1 MGAGNF
7 GRVNLLLRLLWL
19 AVAGGLRR
27 AVAVLG
33 PCRTPFRVWPT
44 DLDVLRHVNN
54 GVYFSIMDVARVDLM
69 RRAGLWKPILAR
81 GWYPVAVAE
90 MIQFRRS
97 LTLFQSFEIVTRVL
111 AWDER
116 AFLIEQRFERARE
129 TVALAYVRARFLAKG
144 GGRVA
149 PADLLAL
156 AGVAPDAAA
165 AGPVPDAA
173 ARWNED
179 VAIWRAGGGSTPPTA
194 GEGGTVGAG

>member
-1 MGAGNF
+1 
-7 GRVNLLLRLLWL
+7 VNLLLRLLWL

-27 AVAVLG
+27 AVPVLG

-90 MIQFRRS
+90 TIQFRRA
-97 LTLFQSFEIVTRVL
+97 LTLFQRFDIVTRVL
-111 AWDER
+111 AWDDK
-116 AFLIEQRFERARE
+116 AFLIEQRFERAGA
-129 TVALAYVRARFLAKG
+129 TVAVAYVRARFLARSG
-144 GGRVA
+144 DRVA
-149 PADLLAL
+149 PTDLLAL
-156 AGVAPDAAA
+156 AGVAPDAV
-165 AGPVPDAA
+165 VPGGVPEAA

-179 VAIWRAGGGSTPPTA
+179 FAAWRPAS
-194 GEGGTVGAG
+194 GETSPATDGERAASAKLPDPRR